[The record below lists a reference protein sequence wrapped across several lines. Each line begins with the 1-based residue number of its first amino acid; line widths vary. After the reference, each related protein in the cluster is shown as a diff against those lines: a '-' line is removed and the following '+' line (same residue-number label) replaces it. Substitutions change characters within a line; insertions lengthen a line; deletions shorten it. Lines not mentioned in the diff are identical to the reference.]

1 MRPPAGE
8 HRPAERVGDEGEVV
22 GLGPCWLWQVVG
34 NMMHSRDSA
43 RSSRFSR
50 WLCRVV
56 IAQNGGVFMKRRKT
70 VNLEHSGPDEIKT
83 RIPVWL
89 YPSTLEVMDRALET
103 ANCKSRSE
111 FLEKAALFYAGYV
124 SGQDACEFLPAAL
137 TDALRS
143 TVHDSENRTCRLL
156 FKLAVELDM
165 VMNVLAAGMEVPQED
180 LDRLRGRCVR
190 EVKSTNGSVTLKDA
204 VDYQKGGA

>member
-1 MRPPAGE
+1 MPRE
-8 HRPAERVGDEGEVV
+8 
-22 GLGPCWLWQVVG
+22 
-34 NMMHSRDSA
+34 
-43 RSSRFSR
+43 
-50 WLCRVV
+50 
-56 IAQNGGVFMKRRKT
+56 K
-70 VNLEHSGPDEIKT
+70 IKFALRMSPET
-83 RIPVWL
+83 QKLVREL
-89 YPSTLEVMDRALET
+89 YPRD
-103 ANCKSRSE
+103 NCRTQNE
-111 FLEKAALFYAGYV
+111 FIEKAIRFYAGYV

-165 VMNVLAAGMEVPQED
+165 VMNVLAAGMEIPEED

>member
-1 MRPPAGE
+1 MPRE
-8 HRPAERVGDEGEVV
+8 
-22 GLGPCWLWQVVG
+22 
-34 NMMHSRDSA
+34 
-43 RSSRFSR
+43 
-50 WLCRVV
+50 
-56 IAQNGGVFMKRRKT
+56 K
-70 VNLEHSGPDEIKT
+70 IKFALRMSPET
-83 RIPVWL
+83 QQLVREL
-89 YPSTLEVMDRALET
+89 YPRD
-103 ANCKSRSE
+103 NCRTQNE
-111 FLEKAALFYAGYV
+111 FIEKAIRFYSGYV

-165 VMNVLAAGMEVPQED
+165 VMNVLAAGMEIPQED

-204 VDYQKGGA
+204 VEYQKGGA